1 MRGAASSPK
10 SKGVQKMLPNVLQP
24 SATDHVPVLANEV
37 RDSLAVQPGD
47 TVVDATFGAGGHSA
61 ILAAELHGRGKL
73 IAIDRDPTAR
83 TYFDR
88 FEKRAGVQAR
98 LLRGD
103 FSVVLEQLAENGVR
117 ADAIL
122 LDLGVSSMQLDRPE
136 RGFSYSVDAPL
147 DMRMDPTQD
156 LSAAE
161 VVNEWPERELTTIF
175 RRYGEER
182 YAKQIARA
190 IVRRRK
196 EQPFERTGE
205 LVDTI
210 KCAIPAPAR
219 FGDGHPAKRVFQAL
233 RIAVNDELGALE
245 AALPAALEM
254 LRPGG
259 RLAVI
264 AFHSLE
270 DRIVKQF
277 LRDRERGCTC
287 PPDFPVCVCGNE
299 PELRAVERRPVKPSQ
314 AEVAANPRA
323 ASARLRAAV
332 KAGEAE

>member
-1 MRGAASSPK
+1 
-10 SKGVQKMLPNVLQP
+10 MLPNVLQP
-24 SATDHVPVLANEV
+24 READHVPVLSEEV
-37 RDSLAVQPGD
+37 RACLAVEPGE
-47 TVVDATFGAGGHSA
+47 TVIDATFGAGGHAA
-61 ILAAELHGRGKL
+61 ILAADLRGKGKL

-83 TYFDR
+83 TYF
-88 FEKRAGVQAR
+88 EQLAKRTTPVNAR

-103 FSVVLEQLAENGVR
+103 FGVVLPQLAGNGVR

-136 RGFSYSVDAPL
+136 RGFSYAVDAPL
-147 DMRMDPTQD
+147 DMRMDPSQD
-156 LSAAE
+156 ESASD
-161 VVNEWPERELTTIF
+161 VVNTWSERDLVTIF

-190 IVRRRK
+190 IVRRRR
-196 EQPFERTGE
+196 EQSFERTGE

-210 KCAIPAPAR
+210 RAAIPAPAR

-233 RIAVNDELGALE
+233 RIAVNDELDSLAN
-245 AALPAALEM
+245 ALPAALEM

-264 AFHSLE
+264 SFHSLE
-270 DRIVKQF
+270 DRIVKRF
-277 LRDRERGCTC
+277 LRERERGCTC

-299 PELRAVERRPVKPSQ
+299 PELRALQRRPIRPGH
-314 AEVAANPRA
+314 AELAANPRS

-332 KAGEAE
+332 KTGAEE